1 MFDTDKLAPSQST
14 AVLAPHKSPLR
25 GLGDSEVAPTPV
37 GYSEAFMLG
46 RDSERGSP
54 VIVQDG
60 QPFKPQGLRP
70 NNEN

>member
-1 MFDTDKLAPSQST
+1 MFDTDKLAPSQSA

-46 RDSERGSP
+46 RDSERG
-54 VIVQDG
+54 IAGDCARRAAIQAT
-60 QPFKPQGLRP
+60 RA
-70 NNEN
+70 EA